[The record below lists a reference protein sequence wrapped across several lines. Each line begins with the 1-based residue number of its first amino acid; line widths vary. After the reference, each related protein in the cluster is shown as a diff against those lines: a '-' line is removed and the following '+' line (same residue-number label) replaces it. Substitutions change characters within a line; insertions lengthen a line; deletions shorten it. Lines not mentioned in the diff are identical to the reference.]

1 MAARRQAQPAGV
13 IETLS
18 AGYVALNRQLWV
30 LLLPILL
37 DAFLWLGPHVSYS
50 PLVAPVVTHASE
62 LARQLASGP
71 LRLYS
76 PDPSALTVVD
86 QTRQWLIAQSDDVN
100 GLSALSWGP
109 TAVPSVGP
117 TSPGDDVSFVQ
128 SWPDGL
134 GLLLACMALSLV
146 LGGWY
151 YGGLAGA
158 VRGQSDG
165 VLNAGRDV
173 PRAILAVL
181 GLVLVL
187 CGAALVLGLPVL
199 PLIVFMAQV
208 AQPVAI
214 FGALA
219 FVGAALFAAIHL
231 FFAIDAIF
239 VSGVGPLAA
248 IQRSV
253 VVVRR
258 NPLPSLG
265 LILLTWLILLGM
277 ARFWD
282 VLAVTVQSPFG
293 VVLGILGNAY
303 VASGLIAA
311 GMIFYTQRTSDLAE
325 H

>member
-1 MAARRQAQPAGV
+1 VAARRQAQPAGV

-30 LLLPILL
+30 LLLPVLL

-62 LARQLASGP
+62 LAHQLAFGP
-71 LRLYS
+71 LRLFPRDQAS
-76 PDPSALTVVD
+76 LGLVD

-100 GLSALSWGP
+100 GLAALSWGP
-109 TAVPSVGP
+109 AALPSVGP
-117 TSPGDDVSFVQ
+117 SSPGDDVSFVQ
-128 SWPDGL
+128 TWPDGL
-134 GLLLACMALSLV
+134 SLLLACTALSLV

-158 VRGQSDG
+158 VRGQPRG

-173 PRAILAVL
+173 PRAIVAVL
-181 GLVLVL
+181 GLVGVL
-187 CGAALVLGLPVL
+187 IGAALVLGLPVL
-199 PLIVFMAQV
+199 PVIVFMAQV
-208 AQPVAI
+208 ARPVAVL
-214 FGALA
+214 GALILA
-219 FVGAALFAAIHL
+219 GAALFAAIHL

-265 LILLTWLILLGM
+265 LILLTWLILIGM

-282 VLAVTVQSPFG
+282 VVASTVQAPYG
-293 VVLGILGNAY
+293 VAITILGNAY
-303 VASGLIAA
+303 IASGLIAA
-311 GMIFYTQRTSDLAE
+311 GMIFYTQRTNELAE